1 MFSVIREIS
10 SFFIWGDS
18 QSIIYIF
25 SDLKLSYN
33 CILYGYSIFPFII
46 YGIRPVLK
54 KFFKG
59 VKIYF
64 TLAGV
69 FKVSKGGVGAI
80 QRIV

>member
-1 MFSVIREIS
+1 M
-10 SFFIWGDS
+10 
-18 QSIIYIF
+18 IYIF

-33 CILYGYSIFPFII
+33 CVLYGYLIFPFII

-54 KFFKG
+54 KFFFKG

-80 QRIV
+80 QRILSSIKEIYQTNSSYNSLI